1 MAAFTVIEHVELGA
15 AAATVTLDDGGS
27 SIPTS
32 YDHLLIKASIRND
45 NASYY
50 RGSAIQLG
58 TGGTI
63 DTGST
68 YSNTVLYTTSSTPV
82 SSREA
87 ARTELVNVFWQGNSG
102 TADTFGSVSI
112 WIPHYA
118 NTANFK
124 SLLCTSCVEGATT
137 TDAQWV
143 VAITAGLWANTGA
156 VTSVKMATNGSG
168 DFMQYSTFTLYGVTG
183 A

>member
-1 MAAFTVIEHVELGA
+1 MAVFTVIEHVELDA
-15 AAATVTLDDGGS
+15 AAATVTLDAEGS

-68 YSNTVLYTTSSTPV
+68 YSNTALWAMSGTPV

-87 ARTELVNVFWQGNSG
+87 ARTELVNVFYQGNSG

-112 WIPHYA
+112 WIPNY
-118 NTANFK
+118 TASTFK
-124 SLLCTSCVEGATT
+124 QLLCTSCVEGATT
-137 TDAQWV
+137 TSSQWV
-143 VAITAGLWANTGA
+143 TAITAGLWANTGA
-156 VTSVKMATNGSG
+156 VTSVLMATNGSG
-168 DFMQYSTFTLYGVTG
+168 DFMEFSTFTLYGILG

>member
-102 TADTFGSVSI
+102 TADTFGNVSI
-112 WIPHYA
+112 WIPNY
-118 NTANFK
+118 TASTFK
-124 SLLCTSCVEGATT
+124 QLLCTSCVEGATT

-143 VAITAGLWANTGA
+143 EAITAGLWANTGA